1 MTKRKKRRP
10 VGETIGGIIVGFDQQ
25 IFRTMPPAHELILK
39 GQPVRGLSGQ
49 DGGKLQVIFPDDALS
64 PSATSPSLPAPAE
77 PEPEP
82 EPEPEAEPEPEP
94 EPGS

>member
-25 IFRTMPPAHELILK
+25 IFRTLPPAHELILK

-49 DGGKLQVIFPDDALS
+49 DGSELRVIFPDDYGPRS
-64 PSATSPSLPAPAE
+64 FRPCSATCPRRQWRGCHVVCRQP
-77 PEPEP
+77 
-82 EPEPEAEPEPEP
+82 
-94 EPGS
+94 

>member
-25 IFRTMPPAHELILK
+25 IFRTLPPPHELILK

-49 DGGKLQVIFPDDALS
+49 DGSDLVVVIPAGAES
-64 PSATSPSLPAPAE
+64 PSRTAPSAPEAAT

-82 EPEPEAEPEPEP
+82 DP
-94 EPGS
+94 